1 MIYILNRIF
10 QGFFSL
16 FGVASLVFFMFTI
29 LPGDPAEMMLDQN
42 QNSDQ
47 LEVLKNK
54 FGFNLPLIDQYLYY
68 LNDLSPISYHS
79 TNKNEFSYYEKEI
92 YGGIPLF
99 NFHNRIIVFK
109 YPYLRTSYQ
118 RRGKPITDILIET
131 LPNTGI
137 LAISSIMI
145 AIFGALFFGITAT
158 IFKDHWI
165 DRSLLLFSTSGMSIP
180 SFFSAI
186 LFSWFFGYLLH
197 SYTNL
202 NMTGSL
208 YELDDF
214 GDTYRIVLKNLILPS
229 FVLGIRPL
237 AIIIQLVRSN
247 LLEVLSQDYIK
258 TAFSKGLS
266 KYEVIFKHGLR
277 NSINP
282 VITAVSGWFA
292 SLLAGAIFVEYI
304 FGWKGLGK
312 EIVEALNHLDIPV
325 VMGSVLVIAFMFIII
340 NIVVDLI
347 YTYIDPRI
355 KIN

>member
-29 LPGDPAEMMLDQN
+29 LPGDPTEMMLDQN
-42 QNSDQ
+42 QNNEQ

-99 NFHNRIIVFK
+99 NFHNRIIVIK

-145 AIFGALFFGITAT
+145 AIFGGLFFGITAT

-165 DRSLLLFSTSGMSIP
+165 DRSLLLFSTLGMSIP